1 MKYILGIQNLLIGAS
16 LLLIGA
22 IPIGLRLF
30 DAGFAWTN
38 ALYAVSLSAVFLLMT
53 IRPLADITGFVWLRR
68 LVILRKGLGILS
80 ASIIVGLLIDTILKP
95 GSTYLTSLFTL
106 AYYSLDN
113 YALLAHLGD
122 LTAVI
127 LLMTSNVWAQKL
139 LKRNWKRIQRLSY
152 VYFYAGAL
160 YEYLS
165 FDNSFAL
172 YTVMVVTNLTV
183 LAWLVKKWQ
192 GMNLA
197 TLTPYQI

>member
-38 ALYAVSLSAVFLLMT
+38 ALYAVSLGAVFLLMT

-106 AYYSLDN
+106 GYYSLDN

-152 VYFYAGAL
+152 VYFYAGTL